1 MKDGITI
8 NDLGTLAEDQKSLL
22 LEYCRSA
29 FADKALAGQKTSRKS
44 IILAQENR
52 YTYKLVAESNEK
64 RPVKTV
70 EKTVEELGLSPEA
83 SKKILKGYRDR
94 DIKKYQI
101 ADIKYLSELI
111 QMLEPAQQKK
121 AVDLIVQ
128 NRKDLYHVN
137 KEDVVMLLVGANR
150 VNPYFAEVWY
160 NGIIRLLEKINHKT
174 AVEKKF
180 LSEIDPLYQKDLK
193 RKLKTASARLDELR
207 QKI

>member
-1 MKDGITI
+1 MKNDISI
-8 NDLGTLAEDQKSLL
+8 KDLGTLAEDEKNLL

-29 FADKALAGQKTSRKS
+29 FADKALARQKTSRKS
-44 IILAQENR
+44 ITLAKDNQ
-52 YTYKLVAESNEK
+52 YTYKLVAEIDDK

-70 EKTVEELGLSPEA
+70 EKAVGELGLSAEA
-83 SKKILKGYRDR
+83 TKKILKGYQDR

-137 KEDVVMLLVGANR
+137 KEDVVMLLISANQ
-150 VNPYFAEVWY
+150 VSPYFAEVWY
-160 NGIIRLLEKINHKT
+160 NGMIRLLEKINRKT
-174 AVEKKF
+174 AVEKEF
-180 LSEIDPLYQKDLK
+180 LNEIDPIYQKDLK
-193 RKLKTASARLDELR
+193 RKLKTASARLDELK